1 MRTKSSFWA
10 ALRRDKSPPTEMPV
24 LEQIRAAMLAALAR
38 HCGAMQPQMEME
50 LALAISIE
58 ALWQKRPR
66 LLQAIASYASQ
77 AVAAREL
84 KGITDLFVGH
94 HPDAAN

>member
-10 ALRRDKSPPTEMPV
+10 ALRRDKSPPPEAPV
-24 LEQIRAAMLAALAR
+24 LEQIRSAMLAALAK
-38 HCGAMQPQMEME
+38 HCGSMLPQMEME

-66 LLQAIASYASQ
+66 LLQAIASYAGQ
-77 AVAAREL
+77 AVAVREL
-84 KGITDLFVGH
+84 QSITDLFVGH
-94 HPDAAN
+94 HPDAAR